1 MMSGTYTCAYCGA
14 TNEVDVDP
22 SAGQRQ
28 EYVEDCQTCCRP
40 NVLRITLDKHGECAS
55 IDAEPENA

>member
-1 MMSGTYTCAYCGA
+1 MASGSYICAYCGA
-14 TNEVDVDP
+14 TNELEIDA
-22 SAGQRQ
+22 SAGHRQ

-40 NVLRITLDKHGECAS
+40 NLLLIILDEDGEVAS